1 MCKFQFCKHNQL
13 LPNDLNDNKTKY
25 YCFFHIFQYHLDD
38 RYNSWEI
45 CFYSCFL
52 GVVVHFSWIH
62 FFGNSKTRYMRLFST
77 FRARTCS
84 TSNLQFTCRLWSGP
98 YMISVFKTKL
108 EMKIIWCWSSASD
121 SCVEWISFSRW
132 KWLVTFWR
140 IVIFLI
146 CTFVVSGYVMSHWR
160 VIFFIFCRKIWH
172 ICNQNIFRILFL
184 ILCNLILRLADIF
197 SSGKFDVSVSVK
209 ILTSACDQVRKEVEV
224 GVLGFCT
231 S

>member
-1 MCKFQFCKHNQL
+1 M
-13 LPNDLNDNKTKY
+13 
-25 YCFFHIFQYHLDD
+25 
-38 RYNSWEI
+38 E
-45 CFYSCFL
+45 
-52 GVVVHFSWIH
+52 
-62 FFGNSKTRYMRLFST
+62 
-77 FRARTCS
+77 
-84 TSNLQFTCRLWSGP
+84 
-98 YMISVFKTKL
+98 
-108 EMKIIWCWSSASD
+108 IIWCWSSASD

-197 SSGKFDVSVSVK
+197 FIRFWCLNFCEDFDECLWYKWERRWGYWGFVRLNVPNPSFNQCLGSGSMPMLVHEHD
-209 ILTSACDQVRKEVEV
+209 R
-224 GVLGFCT
+224 LGM
-231 S
+231 

>member
-1 MCKFQFCKHNQL
+1 MCKFQFCKRNQL

-25 YCFFHIFQYHLDD
+25 YCFFHIFQYHLGD

-45 CFYSCFL
+45 CIYSCFL

-62 FFGNSKTRYMRLFST
+62 FFGNSKTRYYIWDYFLHLGQEQVVQVICNSLVDYDLDHT
-77 FRARTCS
+77 WYTL
-84 TSNLQFTCRLWSGP
+84 TKLSNL
-98 YMISVFKTKL
+98 
-108 EMKIIWCWSSASD
+108 EMEIIWCWSSASD

-160 VIFFIFCRKIWH
+160 VIFFMFCRKIWH
-172 ICNQNIFRILFL
+172 ICNQNKFRMLFL

-197 SSGKFDVSVSVK
+197 FYQ
-209 ILTSACDQVRKEVEV
+209 ILMSQFLWRFWL
-224 GVLGFCT
+224 VLVT
-231 S
+231 